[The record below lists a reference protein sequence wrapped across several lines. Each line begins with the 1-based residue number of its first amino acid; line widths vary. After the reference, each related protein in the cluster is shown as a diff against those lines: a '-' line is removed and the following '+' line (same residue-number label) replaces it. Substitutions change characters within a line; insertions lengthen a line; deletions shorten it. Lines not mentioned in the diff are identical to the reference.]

1 MSPADGFSLVYAAAA
16 ACILAVLAIVWPRR
30 HAPAGTELS
39 LVLMAA
45 AFWAACDAIELQVPT
60 MEGKRLVAQ
69 FQYIGIVSAP
79 PLFLLAARALAGYGG
94 RLSPALLTAVWIVP
108 VASLVFAWTNRWH
121 HWLWTEVVPPSGDS
135 PFTVYRYGWWLWVL
149 ITHEYVL
156 MVLATVLLLI
166 GTRKVTQHFRPA
178 MIVML
183 AAVLLPWIG
192 NVAYTLKLGPWPG
205 LNWLTLSLGVSGS
218 LLAWVVLR
226 EGLLD
231 LLPQAREALLET
243 MTDGV
248 VVLDPTGRII
258 FANQTARE
266 SLEITEASMA
276 RALDVRSLRDAPW
289 HWRAEAEFTG
299 ARAKRWLDVR
309 IDPVKDRWGKVSGR
323 LLVARDVTLQKALED
338 ERERLIEELQ
348 QALGKVTQLEGML
361 PICANCRQVRDD
373 GGLWGRIEDYLGSRS
388 SVEFTHAICPD
399 CARRLYP
406 DLR

>member
-16 ACILAVLAIVWPRR
+16 VCILAVLAIVWPRR

-94 RLSPALLTAVWIVP
+94 RLSPALLTAVWTVP

-309 IDPVKDRWGKVSGR
+309 IDPVKDRWGRVSGR

-399 CARRLYP
+399 CARGLYP

>member
-1 MSPADGFSLVYAAAA
+1 MSAADGVSLAYGAAAA
-16 ACILAVLAIVWPRR
+16 LTLAVSAIVWPRR
-30 HAPAGTELS
+30 HAPGGRELAFV
-39 LVLMAA
+39 LVAA

-60 MEGKRLVAQ
+60 LAGKRLVAQ
-69 FQYIGIVSAP
+69 FQYIGIISAP
-79 PLFLLAARALAGYGG
+79 PLFLHAARALSGHGT
-94 RLSPALLTAVWIVP
+94 RLSRAMLAAVWTVP
-108 VASLVFAWTNRWH
+108 LLSLVFAWTNRWH
-121 HWLWTEVVPPSGDS
+121 SWLWTGILPPAGDS
-135 PFTVYRYGWWLWVL
+135 PFAVYEYGWWLSVL
-149 ITHEYVL
+149 ITHQYVL
-156 MVLATVLLLI
+156 MAAATVQLLLATRRVA
-166 GTRKVTQHFRPA
+166 RHFRPA
-178 MIVML
+178 MIVMVI
-183 AAVLLPWIG
+183 AVLLPWIG
-192 NVAYTLKLGPWPG
+192 NAAYTLKVGPWPG

-248 VVLDPTGRII
+248 VVLDRAGCII

-266 SLEITEASMA
+266 SLEMTEASMA
-276 RALDVRSLRDAPW
+276 RALAVRSLRDAPW

-309 IDPVKDRWGKVSGR
+309 IDPVRDRWGTVSGR

-348 QALGKVTQLEGML
+348 QARGKVTQLEGML

-388 SVEFTHAICPD
+388 SVEFTHAICPE

>member
-1 MSPADGFSLVYAAAA
+1 MLAADSFSLVYAASAA
-16 ACILAVLAIVWPRR
+16 LTVAVLAIVWPRR
-30 HAPAGTELS
+30 HAPGGMELARV
-39 LVLMAA
+39 LVAV
-45 AFWAACDAIELQVPT
+45 AFWAACDAIELQVAT
-60 MEGKRLVAQ
+60 LEGKQLVAQ
-69 FQYIGIVSAP
+69 LQYVGVVSAA
-79 PLFLLAARALAGYGG
+79 PLFFHAARVLSGHGARVSTLGLALVWTV
-94 RLSPALLTAVWIVP
+94 PLL
-108 VASLVFAWTNRWH
+108 SLVCAWTNNWH
-121 HWLWTEVVPPSGDS
+121 HWLWTEIVAPSGNS
-135 PFTVYRYGWWLWVL
+135 PFAVYRYGWWIWVL
-149 ITHEYVL
+149 IPHQY
-156 MVLATVLLLI
+156 MVMVAATALLLL
-166 GTRKVTQHFRPA
+166 GTRRVAQQFRPA

-183 AAVLLPWIG
+183 IAVLLPWIG
-192 NVAYTLKLGPWPG
+192 NAAYTLKLGPWPG
-205 LNWLTLSLGVSGS
+205 LNWLTLSLGVSAS

-248 VVLDPTGRII
+248 VVLDRSGRIM

-266 SLEITEASMA
+266 SLELTEASMA
-276 RALDVRSLRDAPW
+276 RALEVRSLRDAPW
-289 HWRAEAEFTG
+289 HWRAEAEFSG

-309 IDPVKDRWGKVSGR
+309 IDPVKDRWGTVSGR
-323 LLVARDVTLQKALED
+323 LLVARDVTLHKALED

>member
-1 MSPADGFSLVYAAAA
+1 VSSADSFSLVYAVAA
-16 ACILAVLAIVWPRR
+16 LFTGAVLAIVWPRR
-30 HAPAGTELS
+30 NAPGGTQLG
-39 LVLMAA
+39 LVLVAA
-45 AFWAACDAIELQVPT
+45 AFWAACDAIELQVSS
-60 MEGKRLVAQ
+60 MAGKQLVAQ
-69 FQYIGIVSAP
+69 TQYIGIVAAP
-79 PLFLLAARALAGYGG
+79 PLFLYAARALSGYGA
-94 RLSPALLTAVWIVP
+94 RLSPALTAVVWTVP
-108 VASLVFAWTNRWH
+108 ILSLLVAWTNPWH
-121 HWLWTEVVPPSGDS
+121 RWLWAEILPPTVDS
-135 PFTVYRYGWWLWVL
+135 PFAVYRYGWWLWVL
-149 ITHEYVL
+149 ITHQYALMLVATAFVL
-156 MVLATVLLLI
+156 V
-166 GTRKVTQHFRPA
+166 GTRRVAEHFRPA

-183 AAVLLPWIG
+183 IAVLLPWIG

-205 LNWLTLSLGVSGS
+205 LNWLTLSLGVSAS

-248 VVLDPTGRII
+248 VVLDPSGRII

-299 ARAKRWLDVR
+299 TRAKRWLDVR
-309 IDPVKDRWGKVSGR
+309 IDPVTDRWGKVSGR

-388 SVEFTHAICPD
+388 AVEFTHAICPD
-399 CARRLYP
+399 CAHRLYP

>member
-16 ACILAVLAIVWPRR
+16 VCILAVLAIVWPRR

-69 FQYIGIVSAP
+69 FQYIGIVAAP
-79 PLFLLAARALAGYGG
+79 PLSLLAARALAGYGG
-94 RLSPALLTAVWIVP
+94 RLSPALLAAVWAVP

-121 HWLWTEVVPPSGDS
+121 HWLWTDVVPPSGDS

-309 IDPVKDRWGKVSGR
+309 IDPVKDRWGRVSGR

-406 DLR
+406 DLP

>member
-16 ACILAVLAIVWPRR
+16 VCILAVLAIVWPRR

-69 FQYIGIVSAP
+69 FQYIGIVAAP
-79 PLFLLAARALAGYGG
+79 PLSLLAARALAGYGG
-94 RLSPALLTAVWIVP
+94 RLSPALLAAVWAVP
-108 VASLVFAWTNRWH
+108 VASLVFAWTNHWH
-121 HWLWTEVVPPSGDS
+121 HWLWTDVVPPSGDS
-135 PFTVYRYGWWLWVL
+135 PFTVYRHGWWLWVL

-309 IDPVKDRWGKVSGR
+309 IDPVKDRWGRVSGR